1 MCLSIFTL
9 PSSSLQR
16 IDTSSG
22 YLKKEYGDP
31 FRQISNEAPRQ
42 TFFEINRGFK
52 VLKNITE
59 HVNFVYT

>member
-1 MCLSIFTL
+1 M

-52 VLKNITE
+52 VLKNTTE
-59 HVNFVYT
+59 NKFRIYII

>member
-52 VLKNITE
+52 VLKNTTE